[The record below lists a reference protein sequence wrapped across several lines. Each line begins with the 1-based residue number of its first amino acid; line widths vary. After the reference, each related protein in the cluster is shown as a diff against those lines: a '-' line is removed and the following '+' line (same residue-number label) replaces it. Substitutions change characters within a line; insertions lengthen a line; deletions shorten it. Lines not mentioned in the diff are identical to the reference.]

1 MLGIKNMVKQNLL
14 TKKIKELN
22 LSNLDLVSKIAQ
34 TISNNSKLSAAEAL
48 DDSVQNKLTPAYVDS
63 WRKGKAIPT
72 NPIIRDALATILH
85 APEDNFLNLILNSE
99 DAKQILLDSLNK
111 YNLKIMADN
120 LNDFKI
126 KAAYGDFD
134 RIKQNPYSSKVT
146 SKDIMGCIAYLK
158 ISGYLFSKNLGLEKN
173 KKLNL
178 KLYKQILDLP
188 RLTTLV
194 NPDQLL
200 HFLQKS
206 IEKKG
211 TININV
217 LHKSA
222 LLYLLLIITGNDFF
236 QL

>member
-1 MLGIKNMVKQNLL
+1 
-14 TKKIKELN
+14 
-22 LSNLDLVSKIAQ
+22 
-34 TISNNSKLSAAEAL
+34 
-48 DDSVQNKLTPAYVDS
+48 
-63 WRKGKAIPT
+63 
-72 NPIIRDALATILH
+72 
-85 APEDNFLNLILNSE
+85 
-99 DAKQILLDSLNK
+99 
-111 YNLKIMADN
+111 MADN

-200 HFLQKS
+200 HFLQKA

-211 TININV
+211 TININA

-222 LLYLLLIITGNDFF
+222 LLYLLLIITGDENSFF
-236 QL
+236 NATFFPFGPKVIFTALDSFSTPLKIASLASLPYNIFFIIN

>member
-1 MLGIKNMVKQNLL
+1 M
-14 TKKIKELN
+14 
-22 LSNLDLVSKIAQ
+22 
-34 TISNNSKLSAAEAL
+34 
-48 DDSVQNKLTPAYVDS
+48 QNKLTPAYVDS

-85 APEDNFLNLILNSE
+85 APEDNFFNLILNSE

-158 ISGYLFSKNLGLEKN
+158 ISGYLFSKNLGLEK
-173 KKLNL
+173 KKIKSKTIQANIRFTKTNYLS
-178 KLYKQILDLP
+178 KSRP
-188 RLTTLV
+188 TFTFLT
-194 NPDQLL
+194 
-200 HFLQKS
+200 K
-206 IEKKG
+206 I
-211 TININV
+211 
-217 LHKSA
+217 
-222 LLYLLLIITGNDFF
+222 Y
-236 QL
+236 